1 MKPTGTGRILL
12 WSGGSLWIGRSGEPT
27 DIHSHHA
34 VQITLSLSGGGVRV
48 LLPDGDWK
56 SYGGVV
62 VAARQP
68 HAFEARDEFVG
79 LIFVEPE
86 SREGQA
92 LHKRCLRGG
101 IFPIENGTL
110 DPEIEALA
118 RSYKSAAPDPDL
130 VALARCVI
138 TRLAATDAALETTL
152 DRRIKRA
159 LDLMRERIGE
169 TILLAD
175 IADAVFL
182 SPDRFRHLFVQETG
196 MRFRPYVLWLRVEL
210 ALAAF
215 AANKSLTEASHAG
228 GFADSAH
235 FSRTFRRMFGIS
247 PSQFIR
253 D

>member
-1 MKPTGTGRILL
+1 MVRTTAAFRKKHSDLLYSEKFSRTPRAVRMGSAVMKPTGTGRILL

-34 VQITLSLSGGGVRV
+34 VQITLSLPGAKCAFCCPTETGSPMAGSSSRHV
-48 LLPDGDWK
+48 K
-56 SYGGVV
+56 
-62 VAARQP
+62 P

-138 TRLAATDAALETTL
+138 PAWRPPTL
-152 DRRIKRA
+152 RWKRRW
-159 LDLMRERIGE
+159 
-169 TILLAD
+169 
-175 IADAVFL
+175 
-182 SPDRFRHLFVQETG
+182 TG
-196 MRFRPYVLWLRVEL
+196 G
-210 ALAAF
+210 
-215 AANKSLTEASHAG
+215 S
-228 GFADSAH
+228 SAPW
-235 FSRTFRRMFGIS
+235 T
-247 PSQFIR
+247 
-253 D
+253 